1 MSVITTHVY
10 IGGEFSNGLV
20 SGCQL
25 AFSSGD
31 YSSVNDVQSVTL
43 DGQKLQIDEL
53 YVHLNIRRTIPQGS
67 AAEAAG
73 PPPSFHGSGVSELRN
88 YFSVL
93 GRYWFD
99 LLSAVSYRTP
109 VWYTQEYPDGTTS
122 IRKYYWKCLE
132 REQTGP
138 LEFDITAQSDIGILD
153 SVYSNGGLY
162 NGEILKSVLADL
174 IGGSAASNAETNAIV
189 LYSSDGIIP
198 YAIDA
203 ELAEIPVHG
212 WLPAKSGQ
220 KRQSVRDNLHA
231 LVLALG
237 LTLRR
242 DAEQNLW
249 FTRLPTSGKNLLNN
263 KIFQGMSAPLGEN
276 VSCVEI
282 TEHQFF
288 ESANDETVTLF
299 DNTIN
304 SDMAE
309 NTKILFDKAPCYD
322 LRVMKRTIVD
332 GKEKLVEDVGN
343 NLLVDNG
350 PNYAV
355 LNGSGILTGKVYAHT
370 LRIVSAGTGNNTEG
384 QTATV
389 DNIGVINALNSVN
402 VCRRLYLLYNK
413 ARTVSMSIKR
423 NGEKPGDL
431 ISFSDIYGDSRSG
444 YLTEMDNSVTSF
456 ERSECQILTAS
467 DKELAQIR
475 NLYGNIY
482 HYSRILTG
490 SGSFTVPEFMDGEMI
505 RVILIG
511 GGSGGASGIHGQDG
525 ADGGNS
531 GAKGG
536 VGGSGGEGGK
546 IRIVDVQLSA
556 GEQFSFSCG
565 SGGMGGQASDTLVNG
580 VYTSVPGNPG
590 ADSSFGEYNTRNAAH
605 SILGQRNP
613 LTGIVYATPGVNGVA
628 GGKSGPSHGDETVFW
643 NTLEYEVT
651 VEVESGIRKYEI
663 TAERDT
669 RDDLNVGVTAY
680 VNGEKK
686 IYLPGE
692 RGRNKVLFQ
701 DDVPRGIGW
710 GGSGGGAAVGSGPD
724 TLEWASMQGG
734 NAEGSEGIVSGGDGG
749 NGASAWNLYPVN
761 DADLLYG
768 CGGSGGNGGGA
779 GGLGG
784 KGYNDRDGSN
794 GRGGSGS
801 DGQNGADGAIFL
813 LSKSVIPDSAISQ
826 S

>member
-456 ERSECQILTAS
+456 ERSECQVLTAS
-467 DKELAQIR
+467 DTELAQIR

-482 HYSRILTG
+482 RCSRLLTG
-490 SGSFTVPEFMDGEMI
+490 SGSFTVP
-505 RVILIG
+505 
-511 GGSGGASGIHGQDG
+511 GAND
-525 ADGGNS
+525 A
-531 GAKGG
+531 
-536 VGGSGGEGGK
+536 
-546 IRIVDVQLSA
+546 
-556 GEQFSFSCG
+556 
-565 SGGMGGQASDTLVNG
+565 
-580 VYTSVPGNPG
+580 YTSVPGSPG
-590 ADSSFGEYNTRNAAH
+590 TDSSFGEYNTRNAAR

-613 LTGIVYATPGVNGVA
+613 LIGIVYATPGVNGVA